1 MKIPYYPGCTMVE
14 RSKNFNASGLAAAK
28 ALGIE
33 LEELPKWTC
42 CGATFPLT
50 LDRIG
55 GLTSPA
61 RVLVNAKI
69 QGGDELATICPF
81 CYNTLKRTNFALQNN
96 PEEQKRINMYLKDD
110 FEREGS
116 PYEDYTGKEVKIL
129 HLLEVIRDRIGFSSL
144 KDYLKRELKGLKIA
158 SYYGCMLLRPEK
170 ELNFDDTDNPTM
182 MDDMFAALGCEPI
195 DFPHKVECCGSY
207 LSLNKPEAALQSSY
221 DIIRSAQRFGADV
234 IAVTCSLC
242 AFNLDERQGAMMDKI
257 GPFPPMPILYFTQL
271 LALALGVPEGELG
284 LHLHAVDPRPL
295 LERYELISAEAK

>member
-14 RSKNFNASGLAAAK
+14 RAKNYNSSGLAAAK

-50 LDRIG
+50 SDRIG

-61 RVLVNAKI
+61 RVLVRARME
-69 QGGDELATICPF
+69 GADDLVSLCPF
-81 CYNTLKRTNFALQNN
+81 CYNTLKRVNFALKNN
-96 PEEQKRINMYLKDD
+96 PEAQRRINMYLKDD

-116 PYEDYTGKEVKIL
+116 SYENYTGEEVKVL
-129 HLLEVIRDRIGFSSL
+129 HFLEVIRDRIGFSSL
-144 KDYLKRELKGLKIA
+144 KGSLNRELKGLKVA

-170 ELNFDDTDNPTM
+170 ELNFDDTDNPTI
-182 MDDMFAALGCEPI
+182 MDEMFAALGCETI

-207 LSLNKPEAALQSSY
+207 ISLNNPEAALQSSY

-242 AFNLDERQGAMMDKI
+242 AYNLDQRQEAMMEKF
-257 GPFPPMPILYFTQL
+257 GPFPPMPILYFSQL
-271 LALALGVPEGELG
+271 LALALGVPEGECG
-284 LHLHAVDPRPL
+284 FQLHAIDPRPL
-295 LERYELISAEAK
+295 LGRYELISVEAK

>member
-14 RSKNFNASGLAAAK
+14 RAKNYNASGLAAAK

-50 LDRIG
+50 LDRIA

-61 RVLVNAKI
+61 RVLVRTRMEEAE
-69 QGGDELATICPF
+69 ELVTLCPF
-81 CYNTLKRTNFALQNN
+81 CYNTLKRVNFALKNN
-96 PEEQKRINMYLKDD
+96 PEERRRINAYLKDD

-116 PYEDYTGKEVKIL
+116 SYENYTGEEVKVL
-129 HLLEVIRDRIGFSSL
+129 HFLEVIRDKIGFENL
-144 KDYLKRELKGLKIA
+144 KDHIKTDLKGLKVA

-170 ELNFDDTDNPTM
+170 ELNFDDTDNPSI
-182 MDDMFAALGCEPI
+182 MDELFAALGCEII

-207 LSLNKPEAALQSSY
+207 ISLNTPEAALQSSY
-221 DIIRSAQRFGADV
+221 DIILSAQRFGADA

-242 AFNLDERQGAMMDKI
+242 AFNLDERQGAMMEKF
-257 GPFPPMPILYFTQL
+257 GPIPPMPILYFSQL
-271 LALALGVPEGELG
+271 LALALGVPQEECGFQ
-284 LHLHAVDPRPL
+284 LHAVDPRPL
-295 LERYELISAEAK
+295 LGSYELISVEAK